1 MRFHLLRLLVRIEV
15 QSYELKLKIDSCY
28 AKKIVLKKCQNI
40 FVSSI
45 KISIFAQYMKSM
57 KDMERKGIICVIVVV
72 VALIV
77 TSCKIQNAPGAYQ
90 CAKGRVTV
98 EELQKQN
105 ENKPEVAPAPTPVG
119 RQTEVVQEE
128 KQQEV
133 VEEPTF
139 VPAPVVVVPT
149 PEVEVEKEVTRAEKF
164 EVVEGQTNVV
174 LKKYHVVIGS
184 FGNKDNALR
193 LQAEM
198 RPGYEPILV
207 QNDKGMYRV
216 LLMTYDTYKEA
227 KVKIAEI
234 KDKFPDAWVLI
245 RE

>member
-1 MRFHLLRLLVRIEV
+1 
-15 QSYELKLKIDSCY
+15 
-28 AKKIVLKKCQNI
+28 
-40 FVSSI
+40 
-45 KISIFAQYMKSM
+45 
-57 KDMERKGIICVIVVV
+57 MERKGIICVIVVV

-90 CAKGRVTV
+90 SARGRVTV

-105 ENKPEVAPAPTPVG
+105 ENKPEVAPTPAPVG

-128 KQQEV
+128 KRQEV

-198 RPGYEPILV
+198 RLGYEPILV